1 MTPLHLVTDG
11 REALNSFHFTVK
23 LRRQEGEE
31 GTHVGPSPK
40 SVKPLNTHG
49 AIKGGWENR
58 EQSKGPSRFQ
68 KAPSVMFSINS
79 LLPDRSHPSIRKEFR
94 NLSLP
99 AGAANSPRL
108 HPAMQSMESSWTP
121 AACQS
126 ERSDT
131 DGHHCLMH
139 AGY

>member
-1 MTPLHLVTDG
+1 MWSLPASVT
-11 REALNSFHFTVK
+11 
-23 LRRQEGEE
+23 
-31 GTHVGPSPK
+31 
-40 SVKPLNTHG
+40 PLNTHRG
-49 AIKGGWENR
+49 IKGGWEDR

-94 NLSLP
+94 NLSSASRCSKQP
-99 AGAANSPRL
+99 QASPCHAVYGKL
-108 HPAMQSMESSWTP
+108 LDSV
-121 AACQS
+121 ACQS

-139 AGY
+139 AYY

>member
-1 MTPLHLVTDG
+1 MWSIPESIT
-11 REALNSFHFTVK
+11 
-23 LRRQEGEE
+23 
-31 GTHVGPSPK
+31 
-40 SVKPLNTHG
+40 PLNTHRG
-49 AIKGGWENR
+49 IKGGWEDR

-94 NLSLP
+94 NLSS
-99 AGAANSPRL
+99 AIMCDKQAQASPCHAVYGKL
-108 HPAMQSMESSWTP
+108 LDS

-126 ERSDT
+126 EQSDT

-139 AGY
+139 AYY